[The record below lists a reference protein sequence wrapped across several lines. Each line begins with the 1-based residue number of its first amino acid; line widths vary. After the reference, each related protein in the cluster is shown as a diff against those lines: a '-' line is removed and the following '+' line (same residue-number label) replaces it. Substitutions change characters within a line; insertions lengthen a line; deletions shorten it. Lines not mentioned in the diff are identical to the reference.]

1 MNFHKRN
8 DEIVGIHLDRRH
20 DIQMILQIP
29 PQIQR

>member
-20 DIQMILQIP
+20 DIQMILQIHP
-29 PQIQR
+29 RIQR